1 MTRKAVAVLAGL
13 SLLTALPPPPFAV
26 AATQDGDGEAT
37 PAACAPFGFNVPSTD
52 DDGIVVVSGHRAAV
66 PPPVTLPI
74 APTKKEDRVQY
85 APTPLVTVQ
94 REQLLESGQ
103 GTTVDY
109 LATVPAMSNS
119 VVPPGSPPPPPVVRP
134 PGPPVQ
140 GEPERYPDATPNP
153 VRRTSEQPV
162 STFSIDVDTAAYANV
177 RRFVRDGT
185 TPPRDAVRVEEM
197 VNYFTYDL
205 PRPASAAEPFAVSTS
220 LVASPWAEG
229 RQVLHVA
236 LTGYELPAA
245 QRRPLNLTFLVDV
258 SGSMSSPDKLGL
270 AQRSMNLVI
279 DRMRPG
285 DTIAVTTYASGARVL
300 LAPTPGTQKL
310 KLRCAVASLSS
321 GGGTAGAAGMVN
333 AYQQAEAAF
342 GRDKVN
348 RILMF
353 TDGDFNVGVTEDKS
367 LEDYVA
373 GKRQTRI
380 YLSAYGFGRGNY
392 QDARMQAISQAG
404 NGTAAYVD
412 DLDEARRLFG
422 PLFDRGAFP
431 IADDVKIQVEFNPA
445 RVSEWRL
452 IGYETR
458 LLNEADFAN
467 DRIDAGEVGS
477 GATVVALYEITPVG
491 GPSWMPER
499 RYETATPAGDP
510 SGEWAFVQ
518 VRYKLPGQ
526 PNSIL
531 MQHPVTTIDGSPG
544 TEVRWALAVAG
555 AAQLLR
561 ADPWMAPDFGWDRV
575 IDLAQ
580 GARGDDPWGER
591 AQFVQIARAAEGLP
605 PRRTP

>member
-13 SLLTALPPPPFAV
+13 SLLTTLPPPHR
-26 AATQDGDGEAT
+26 AAASTQDGDGQAT
-37 PAACAPFGFNVPSTD
+37 PAACAPFGFTLPSQ
-52 DDGIVVVSGHRAAV
+52 GGPPVVTSV
-66 PPPVTLPI
+66 PPPVSRPL
-74 APTKKEDRVQY
+74 APTRKEDRVEY
-85 APTPLVTVQ
+85 GAPPVVPPPLPPAPPPPSRPPAT
-94 REQLLESGQ
+94 
-103 GTTVDY
+103 DY
-109 LATVPAMSNS
+109 LATVPALSNS
-119 VVPPGSPPPPPVVRP
+119 VVPPGMP
-134 PGPPVQ
+134 Q
-140 GEPERYPDATPNP
+140 GEPERYPDASPNP
-153 VRRTSEQPV
+153 VRRTSDQPV
-162 STFSIDVDTAAYANV
+162 STFSIDVDTASYANV
-177 RRFVRDGT
+177 RRFVRDGVA
-185 TPPRDAVRVEEM
+185 PPRDAVRVEEM

-205 PRPASAAEPFAVSTS
+205 PRPASADEPFAVSTS

-236 LTGYELPAA
+236 LTGYELPAV
-245 QRRPLNLTFLVDV
+245 RRLPLNLTFLVDV
-258 SGSMSSPDKLGL
+258 SGSMATPDKLGL

-279 DRMRPG
+279 DRMRPT
-285 DTIAVTTYASGARVL
+285 DTLAVTTYASGARVL
-300 LAPTPGTQKL
+300 LGPTAGTEKL
-310 KLRCAVASLSS
+310 KLRCAVASLSA
-321 GGGTAGAAGMVN
+321 GGSTAGAAGMVN
-333 AYQQAEAAF
+333 AYDQAQAAF
-342 GRDKVN
+342 AADKVN

-353 TDGDFNVGVTEDKS
+353 TDGDFNVGVTADKS

-373 GKRQTRI
+373 EKRETGI
-380 YLSAYGFGRGNY
+380 YLSVYGFGRGNY

-445 RVSEWRL
+445 RVAEWRL

-499 RYETATPAGDP
+499 RYEAAGVTGDP

-526 PNSIL
+526 DRSIL
-531 MQHPVTTIDGSPG
+531 MQHPVTAVDGSPG

-561 ADPWMAPDFGWDRV
+561 ADPWLAPGFGWDGV

-591 AQFVQIARAAEGLP
+591 AQFVQIARAAQGLR
-605 PRRTP
+605 PRATPQ

>member
-1 MTRKAVAVLAGL
+1 MSRKAVVAVVSL
-13 SLLTALPPPPFAV
+13 SLIGGALSAPPATASL
-26 AATQDGDGEAT
+26 QDGDGPAT
-37 PAACAPFGFNVPSTD
+37 PAACAPLGFILPGS
-52 DDGIVVVSGHRAAV
+52 GQPIVATAQ
-66 PPPVTLPI
+66 PPAGSPPRTIELT
-74 APTKKEDRVQY
+74 ATKKEDRVAY
-85 APTPLVTVQ
+85 APPPVVAPAPPPPPAPPVPP
-94 REQLLESGQ
+94 
-103 GTTVDY
+103 TTVDY
-109 LATVPAMSNS
+109 LATVPALSNS
-119 VVPPGSPPPPPVVRP
+119 TVPGGTPSPRP
-134 PGPPVQ
+134 DTPSR

-153 VRRTSEQPV
+153 VRRAADQPV
-162 STFSIDVDTAAYANV
+162 STFSIDVDTASYANV
-177 RRFVRDGT
+177 RRFVRDGVA
-185 TPPRDAVRVEEM
+185 PPRDAVRVEEM

-205 PRPASAAEPFAVSTS
+205 PRPGSAAEPFAVSTA

-236 LTGYELPAA
+236 LTGHELPAA
-245 QRRPLNLTFLVDV
+245 ERLPLNLTFMVDV

-270 AQRSMNLVI
+270 AQRSMNLII
-279 DRMRPG
+279 DRMRPT
-285 DTIAVTTYASGARVL
+285 DTVAVTTYASGARVL
-300 LAPTPGTQKL
+300 LTPTPGTEKL
-310 KLRCAVASLSS
+310 KLRCAVAALSA
-321 GGGTAGAAGMVN
+321 GGATAGAAGMVN

-342 GRDKVN
+342 GPGKVN

-353 TDGDFNVGVTEDKS
+353 TDGDFNVGTTADRS
-367 LEDYVA
+367 LEDFVA
-373 GKRQTRI
+373 DKRATGI
-380 YLSAYGFGRGNY
+380 YLSVYGFGRGNY

-445 RVSEWRL
+445 RVAEWRL

-458 LLNEADFAN
+458 LLDEADFAN

-491 GPSWMPER
+491 GPSWMPDR
-499 RYETATPAGDP
+499 RYETATRAGDP

-526 PNSIL
+526 DRSVL
-531 MQHPVTTIDGSPG
+531 MQHPVAGVDGAPG

-561 ADPWMAPDFGWDRV
+561 ADPWLAPDFGWDRV

-591 AQFVQIARAAEGLP
+591 AQFVQIARAAGGLP
-605 PRRTP
+605 RPARLD

>member
-1 MTRKAVAVLAGL
+1 MTRKAAAVLAGL
-13 SLLTALPPPPFAV
+13 SLMTTLPPPPR
-26 AATQDGDGEAT
+26 AAATTQDGDGQAT
-37 PAACAPFGFNVPSTD
+37 PASCAPFGFSLPSQGGPPTATPR
-52 DDGIVVVSGHRAAV
+52 SPTSA
-66 PPPVTLPI
+66 PPVTRPLES
-74 APTKKEDRVQY
+74 TRKEDRVEY
-85 APTPLVTVQ
+85 AAP
-94 REQLLESGQ
+94 
-103 GTTVDY
+103 
-109 LATVPAMSNS
+109 PA
-119 VVPPGSPPPPPVVRP
+119 VVPGPPPPPAPPAPPRP
-134 PGPPVQ
+134 PVAGEAQGIVISGSRVAPPPLPPAP
-140 GEPERYPDATPNP
+140 GAPERYPDATPNP

-162 STFSIDVDTAAYANV
+162 STFSIDVDTASYANV
-177 RRFVRDGT
+177 RRFVRDGVA
-185 TPPRDAVRVEEM
+185 PPRDAVRVEEM

-205 PRPASAAEPFAVSTS
+205 PRPTSAAEPFAVSTA
-220 LVASPWAEG
+220 LVPSPWAEG

-245 QRRPLNLTFLVDV
+245 RRLPLNLTFLVDV

-270 AQRSMNLVI
+270 AQRSMNLII
-279 DRMRPG
+279 DRMRPT
-285 DTIAVTTYASGARVL
+285 DTLAVTTYASGARVL
-300 LAPTPGTQKL
+300 LGPTAGTEKL
-310 KLRCAVASLSS
+310 KLRCAVASLSA
-321 GGGTAGAAGMVN
+321 GGSTAGAAGMVN

-342 GRDKVN
+342 GRDRVN

-373 GKRQTRI
+373 EKRETGI
-380 YLSAYGFGRGNY
+380 YLSIYGFGRGNY

-422 PLFDRGAFP
+422 PSFDRGAFP

-445 RVSEWRL
+445 RVAEWRL

-477 GATVVALYEITPVG
+477 GATVVALYEVTPVG

-499 RYETATPAGDP
+499 RYEAAGSTGEA

-526 PNSIL
+526 DRSVL
-531 MQHPVTTIDGSPG
+531 MQHPVTTVVGSPG

-561 ADPWMAPDFGWDRV
+561 ADPWLAGDFGWDGV
-575 IDLAQ
+575 IELAQ
-580 GARGDDPWGER
+580 GSRGEDPWGER
-591 AQFVQIARAAEGLP
+591 AQFVQIARAAQGLP
-605 PRRTP
+605 RPARLD

>member
-1 MTRKAVAVLAGL
+1 MTRRVVAVVMGL
-13 SLLTALPPPPFAV
+13 SLVTSLSSPPPAV
-26 AATQDGDGEAT
+26 AQLQDGDGEAT
-37 PAACAPFGFNVPSTD
+37 PAACAPFGFTVRGRED
-52 DDGIVVVSGHRAAV
+52 EEIVVVGTRHAV

-74 APTKKEDRVQY
+74 SPTKKEDRVEY
-85 APTPLVTVQ
+85 APTPLISVQ
-94 REQLLESGQ
+94 REQLLETGPS
-103 GTTVDY
+103 TTVDY

-119 VVPPGSPPPPPVVRP
+119 LVPPGSPPPPPVVRP
-134 PGPPVQ
+134 PGPPVPGQ
-140 GEPERYPDATPNP
+140 PERYPDATPNP
-153 VRRTSEQPV
+153 VRRTADQRV

-197 VNYFTYDL
+197 VNYFNYDL

-270 AQRSMNLVI
+270 AQRSMNLII

-300 LAPTPGTQKL
+300 LSPTPGTEKL
-310 KLRCAVASLSS
+310 KLRCAVASLAS
-321 GGGTAGAAGMVN
+321 GGSTAGAAGMVN
-333 AYQQAEAAF
+333 AYDQAEAAF

-353 TDGDFNVGVTEDKS
+353 TDGDFNVGVTADKS

-373 GKRQTRI
+373 EKRETGI
-380 YLSAYGFGRGNY
+380 YLSVYGFGRGNY

-445 RVSEWRL
+445 RVAEWRL

-491 GPSWMPER
+491 GPSWMPDR
-499 RYETATPAGDP
+499 RYDAAAPAGDP

-561 ADPWMAPDFGWDRV
+561 ADPWLAPDFGWDRV

-580 GARGDDPWGER
+580 SARGDDPWGER

>member
-1 MTRKAVAVLAGL
+1 
-13 SLLTALPPPPFAV
+13 
-26 AATQDGDGEAT
+26 
-37 PAACAPFGFNVPSTD
+37 
-52 DDGIVVVSGHRAAV
+52 
-66 PPPVTLPI
+66 
-74 APTKKEDRVQY
+74 
-85 APTPLVTVQ
+85 
-94 REQLLESGQ
+94 
-103 GTTVDY
+103 
-109 LATVPAMSNS
+109 
-119 VVPPGSPPPPPVVRP
+119 
-134 PGPPVQ
+134 
-140 GEPERYPDATPNP
+140 
-153 VRRTSEQPV
+153 
-162 STFSIDVDTAAYANV
+162 
-177 RRFVRDGT
+177 
-185 TPPRDAVRVEEM
+185 RVEEM